1 MSAASGAP
9 GNPFDQQRALAAGEA
24 IALLERGVV
33 TVSGPDRLSWLDSI
47 TSQQLATL
55 APGDSAET
63 LLLDPN
69 GRIEHAMRVVDDG
82 ETAWLIV
89 DDGDAAALA
98 AWLDRM
104 RFMLRVEVADRTADV
119 AVVGYRGVAPAGRVG
134 AEPSAGRVGAEPSAG
149 RVGAEPSAGR
159 VGAERRIETPLVTWH
174 DPWGEDVRPGG
185 WQYAT
190 VAAHP
195 AADWAWAEAVVH
207 RDRLP
212 ELGATVPAAA
222 AEALRIA
229 AWRPAFSREVDERS
243 IPHELDWL
251 RSAVHL
257 DKGCYRGQETVAKVH
272 NLGHPPR
279 RLVFLHVDG
288 SDHELPEHGDDVVLA
303 GTDDV
308 VGHVTSGA
316 NHWELGPIAL
326 AVLKRSTDP
335 SAAVEVL
342 ARRGADDA
350 VTARLAAAQEMVVP
364 PDAGATANVPR
375 IPRLGAVRR

>member
-1 MSAASGAP
+1 MGEEMAQNAGTPAS
-9 GNPFDQQRALAAGEA
+9 GNPFEQQRALLAGRAVA
-24 IALLERGVV
+24 ILDRGIV

-47 TSQQLATL
+47 TSQQLGLL
-55 APGDSAET
+55 APGASAET

-69 GRIEHAMRVVDDG
+69 GRIEHVMRVVDDG
-82 ETAWLIV
+82 EAAWLIV
-89 DDGDAAALA
+89 DEGDAPALA

-104 RFMLRVEVADRTADV
+104 RFMLRVEVADRSADFG
-119 AVVGYRGVAPAGRVG
+119 VVGFVPLRSLSEPGAPPPLRSLSEPGGRV
-134 AEPSAGRVGAEPSAG
+134 EGR
-149 RVGAEPSAGR
+149 
-159 VGAERRIETPLVTWH
+159 VTWH
-174 DPWGEDVRPGG
+174 DPWGAGIQPGG
-185 WQYAT
+185 WQYST
-190 VAAHP
+190 AADHP
-195 AADWAWAEAVVH
+195 AADWSWSEAVVAREH
-207 RDRLP
+207 LG
-212 ELGATVPAAA
+212 ELGEAVPAAA

-288 SDHELPEHGDDVVLA
+288 SDHELPEHGDEVVLA

-308 VGHVTSGA
+308 IGRVTSGG

-326 AVLKRSTDP
+326 AVVKRSVDP
-335 SAAVEVL
+335 AATLEIVYDRSASD
-342 ARRGADDA
+342 G
-350 VTARLAAAQEMVVP
+350 TKGRLAASQEVVVP
-364 PDAGATANVPR
+364 PDAGATADVPR
-375 IPRLGAVRR
+375 IPRLGSVRR

>member
-1 MSAASGAP
+1 MRAEQNAMGPSH
-9 GNPFDQQRALAAGEA
+9 GNPFEQQRELAAGRAVA
-24 IALLERGVV
+24 ILDRGIV
-33 TVSGPDRLSWLDSI
+33 TVSGPDRLGWLDSI
-47 TSQQLATL
+47 TSQKLDAL
-55 APGDSAET
+55 APGESAET

-89 DDGDAAALA
+89 DDGDAEPLA

-104 RFMLRVEVADRTADV
+104 RFMLRVEVADRSADF
-119 AVVGYRGVAPAGRVG
+119 AVVGFVPSGSPSEPGGRVEG
-134 AEPSAGRVGAEPSAG
+134 PA
-149 RVGAEPSAGR
+149 
-159 VGAERRIETPLVTWH
+159 TWH
-174 DPWGEDVRPGG
+174 DPWGAGVQAGG
-185 WQYAT
+185 WQYST
-190 VAAHP
+190 AADHP
-195 AADWAWAEAVVH
+195 AAAWSWAEAIVA
-207 RDRLP
+207 RERLAAFG
-212 ELGATVPAAA
+212 EAVPAAA
-222 AEALRIA
+222 AEALRVA

-288 SDHELPEHGDDVVLA
+288 SDHESPEHGDEVVLA
-303 GTDDV
+303 GADEV

-326 AVLKRSTDP
+326 AVLKRSVDP
-335 SAAVEVL
+335 AAPLEVRY
-342 ARRGADDA
+342 RRSLDDG
-350 VTARLAAAQEMVVP
+350 TRLEGRLAAAQEVVVP
-364 PDAGATANVPR
+364 PDAGATAHVPR

>member
-1 MSAASGAP
+1 MSAASGAL
-9 GNPFDQQRALAAGEA
+9 GNPFDQQRSLAAGEA
-24 IALLERGVV
+24 IALLARGVV
-33 TVSGPDRLSWLDSI
+33 TVTGPDRLSWLDSI

-82 ETAWLIV
+82 ETTWLIV
-89 DDGDAAALA
+89 DEGDASALA

-119 AVVGYRGVAPAGRVG
+119 AVVGYRPAGGAG
-134 AEPSAGRVGAEPSAG
+134 AEPPAGPATAERSAGRVGG
-149 RVGAEPSAGR
+149 
-159 VGAERRIETPLVTWH
+159 ERRIETPTITWH
-174 DPWGEDVRPGG
+174 DPWGADVQPGG

-195 AADWAWAEAVVH
+195 AADWSWAEAVVP
-207 RDRLP
+207 RERLP

-272 NLGHPPR
+272 NLGRPPR

-303 GTDDV
+303 GTDEI

-335 SAAVEVL
+335 GAAVEVL
-342 ARRGADDA
+342 ARRGADEA
-350 VTARLAAAQEMVVP
+350 VTARLAAAQEIVVP